1 MLSFFLVM
9 LLVLRGLAGDAM
21 AMGMLPAMGATSAAA
36 TAASPADMA
45 LGMPPPA
52 HGMAFLAAPEPALD
66 HDHAS
71 HAGSDNSAHH
81 HPGADGH
88 AGAPTHATH
97 TAQAEH
103 CAPADATGPACG
115 DHSHGTPCGA
125 CVVCHSAVSPV
136 SLLPAAGT
144 STHHAL
150 PVSVPAH
157 FASAQPLQASKP
169 PIS

>member
-21 AMGMLPAMGATSAAA
+21 AMLPAMGATSAAA
-36 TAASPADMA
+36 TAAGPADMA
-45 LGMPPPA
+45 QANVHPAA
-52 HGMAFLAAPEPALD
+52 HGTAFLAAPEAALD
-66 HDHAS
+66 QDHAS
-71 HAGSDNSAHH
+71 QAGSDNSTHH

-88 AGAPTHATH
+88 AGSPTHATH
-97 TAQAEH
+97 TVQAEH

-115 DHSHGTPCGA
+115 EHSHGTPCGA

-136 SLLPAAGT
+136 SLLPPAGT
-144 STHHAL
+144 SAPHAL